1 MMRVAGQALA
11 AAGIG
16 AGLGAGGLALV
27 QHLAE
32 QGVPEAAPLQMPKPS
47 STPTVSNGLDWFER
61 NKAIPGNSFV
71 LPHHETQ
78 HEAGMFGWQYPFF
91 RQDLVDAG
99 VLPAKAPAG
108 NPGTI
113 YLPPGVTVLDAIR
126 SGLIR

>member
-1 MMRVAGQALA
+1 MRTAGQALA

-32 QGVPEAAPLQMPKPS
+32 QATPEVLLEMPKPS
-47 STPTVSNGLDWFER
+47 STPTVSNGLGWVDR
-61 NKAIPGNSFV
+61 NRAIPGNSFV
-71 LPHHETQ
+71 FPHNATQ
-78 HEAGMFGWQYPFF
+78 REAGMADWQYPFF

-108 NPGTI
+108 NPETI
-113 YLPPGVTVLDAIR
+113 ELPPGVTVLDAIR